1 MADHSDDGLREREE
15 PELTCGV
22 SDGIRVLSVDP
33 SAAFRQLLGKVI
45 RETPG
50 FVLAVTAQD
59 GAAALEKIERLKP
72 DVVTL
77 ELEMPVLDGFEAL
90 RQIRANWPDLPVVVF
105 STMCQ
110 KGAVATVDC
119 LTLGANDYLA
129 KPDEFADIATAETWL
144 RQNLM
149 SRLRQ
154 FFPMAVVRD
163 DDASANKSNS
173 GAGLSDTITF
183 VSNPGETQVI
193 KVRPKDA

>member
-1 MADHSDDGLREREE
+1 MADHSDDGLRERAE
-15 PELTCGV
+15 PEPARRV
-22 SDGIRVLSVDP
+22 SDGIRVLTVDP

-50 FVLAVTAQD
+50 FVLAATAQH

-77 ELEMPVLDGFEAL
+77 ELEMPVLDGFETL
-90 RQIRANWPDLPVVVF
+90 KQIRVNRPDLPVVVF

-154 FFPMAVVRD
+154 FFPMTADRD
-163 DDASANKSNS
+163 DDAFA
-173 GAGLSDTITF
+173 DE
-183 VSNPGETQVI
+183 SNPGTGLDDTVNFVSDPSDTQVS
-193 KVRPKDA
+193 KASG